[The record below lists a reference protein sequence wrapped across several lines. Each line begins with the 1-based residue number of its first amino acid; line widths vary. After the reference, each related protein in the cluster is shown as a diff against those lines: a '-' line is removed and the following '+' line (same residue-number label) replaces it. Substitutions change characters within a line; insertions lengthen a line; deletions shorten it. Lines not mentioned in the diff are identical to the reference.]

1 MILFDIAAG
10 QVKQGEAAG
19 KATAGV
25 VGLEKDLRITQDMLR
40 DQYKDY
46 FTKDTMKMLDPPTP
60 VQINDHVNKAGT
72 PEQKKA
78 WNNLKSFF
86 GSIIKAGEGFWK
98 G

>member
-46 FTKDTMKMLDPPTP
+46 FTKDTMKMLDPRHPCRSTTMSTRRGRLSR
-60 VQINDHVNKAGT
+60 KRLGT
-72 PEQKKA
+72 T
-78 WNNLKSFF
+78 
-86 GSIIKAGEGFWK
+86 
-98 G
+98 